1 MAITSISRIQ
11 HRRGLNTDLP
21 SLASAE
27 LGWSIN
33 QRRLYIGNGTIA
45 EGAPEL
51 GNTEILTEY
60 SNIMSLL
67 DTYTYEGSRAGY
79 IASTGNTVRTFQE
92 KFDEF
97 VSVLDFGAVG
107 DGDKDDTNAINLALY
122 EVYSRALNT
131 EVRRILYFPPG
142 IYKVTGVI
150 KIPTYAH
157 LVGAGMDKTII
168 KQADNSEACVF
179 KLADNLQQIDA
190 SQGTG
195 ASSITSAYINI
206 DGMTFKSDYDMH
218 LGIFNFAKQ
227 VIFTRVKF
235 AGPKSADGDIN
246 TVGTNKACVIF
257 NSPTDGGSYNVQ
269 FNNCEFANHSYG
281 AKINGTVRNIKFNNC
296 YFYHM
301 YQGLIIG
308 ESDTGT
314 ATPRGIS
321 ITASLF
327 DKIYGTAILG
337 YETQALVSSFNS
349 FSDVGNGLV
358 GESTSSP
365 VQPVIEFGSSGNTSF
380 ADYFSRTDTADI
392 AYPRVKF
399 ADLNNYQVQP
409 DKYIRYAYMNT
420 APGGKATLADNT
432 GSATTTGATFSA
444 STTTGVEVD
453 YTITRSTAVRTGKL
467 RIVHNSTGVTDI
479 DGSSLLYATMD
490 DDYTENTS
498 TGVTLTASYSSGTTT
513 LKYTTTSTGS
523 AATIKYQTRY
533 LY

>member
-27 LGWSIN
+27 LGWVVN
-33 QRRLYIGNGTIA
+33 ERRLYIGNGTIA

-51 GNTEILTEY
+51 GNTEILTQY
-60 SNIMSLL
+60 SNIMALL
-67 DTYTYEGSRAGY
+67 DTYTYQGSRAGY
-79 IASTGNTVRTFQE
+79 IVDTGNTVRTFQE

-107 DGDKDDTNAINLALY
+107 DSITDDTDAINLALY
-122 EVYSRALNT
+122 EIYSRELNT
-131 EVRRILYFPPG
+131 EIRRILYFPPG
-142 IYKVTGVI
+142 IYNVSGII

-168 KQADNSEACVF
+168 KQTDNTETCVF
-179 KLADNLQQIDA
+179 KLADNLQQVDA

-195 ASSITSAYINI
+195 ASSVTSAYINV
-206 DGMTFKSDYDMH
+206 DGMTFKSDYDMNI
-218 LGIFNFAKQ
+218 GVFNFAKQ
-227 VIFTRVKF
+227 VLFTRVKF
-235 AGPKSADGDIN
+235 DGPKITDSSIN
-246 TVGTNKACVIF
+246 TAGSSKACIVF

-269 FNNCEFANHSYG
+269 FNNCEFANHSY
-281 AKINGTVRNIKFNNC
+281 ATKINGTVRNIKFNNC
-296 YFYHM
+296 YFYHL
-301 YQGLIIG
+301 YQGLVAG

-321 ITASLF
+321 VTNSIF
-327 DKIYGTAILG
+327 NKIYGTAILG

-349 FSDVGNGLV
+349 FLDVGNGLV
-358 GESTSSP
+358 GESTSVP

-380 ADYFSRTDTADI
+380 ADYFSRTDAADLVY
-392 AYPRVKF
+392 ARVKF

-432 GSATTTGATFSA
+432 GSATSTGITFSTDYITGA
-444 STTTGVEVD
+444 EVD
-453 YTITRSTAVRTGKL
+453 YTITRGTSIRTGKL
-467 RIVHNSTGVTDI
+467 RIIHN
-479 DGSSLLYATMD
+479 ATAQMFD
-490 DDYTENTS
+490 DEYSENAS
-498 TGVTLTASYSSGTTT
+498 TGVTLTVSYSSGTTT

-523 AATIKYQTRY
+523 AGTIKYQTRY
-533 LY
+533 LN